1 MTGLKPEKPDLATA
15 AEFEEFK
22 AASTQFAKSA
32 GELMAATV
40 RMQLLVLDDTRLV
53 LSEFAEIVSGT
64 VRDRRD

>member
-1 MTGLKPEKPDLATA
+1 MTVAKPDKPDLSRA

-22 AASTQFAKSA
+22 AASTQFADSA
-32 GELMAATV
+32 AELMAATV